1 MYSYICKYLLQI
13 AARQIKHQPMGSA
26 FALASL
32 PVRFSKPF
40 ALWAFDRYLVTIPKA
55 QSLKPKPQT
64 LNPKPF
70 RSLGIRQVPCLNPKP

>member
-40 ALWAFDRYLVTIPKA
+40 ALWAFDRYLA
-55 QSLKPKPQT
+55 
-64 LNPKPF
+64 
-70 RSLGIRQVPCLNPKP
+70 